1 MRCRCPKL
9 FKIKNK
15 ENVFKPILWAM
26 GVCGWWVRPDLKP
39 LTHQQITCITPVWK
53 GSNPPFIRCWLYQ
66 NIIIKLVQTL
76 GHWLGESV
84 RSLMKRY
91 LQLFLELFYR
101 FVNICS
107 MFLLCHA
114 KTLMPF
120 LTLFCQ
126 VRFCSLHWLLDFKSK
141 ARKRTPSVSSLALS
155 GNVSRDSRDD
165 GSIGIPV
172 RMFLSL
178 ITLGS

>member
-1 MRCRCPKL
+1 MRC
-9 FKIKNK
+9 I
-15 ENVFKPILWAM
+15 VFKSIVWAM

-53 GSNPPFIRCWLYQ
+53 GSNPPFIRRWVYQ

-76 GHWLGESV
+76 GHWLGDVAEADETLLSV
-84 RSLMKRY
+84 I
-91 LQLFLELFYR
+91 LEYFPQ

-107 MFLLCHA
+107 MFLLRHA

-126 VRFCSLHWLLDFKSK
+126 VRFCSLHWLLEFKSK

-155 GNVSRDSRDD
+155 GNLSRDSRDD
-165 GSIGIPV
+165 GSIGILYQSGC
-172 RMFLSL
+172 FFA
-178 ITLGS
+178 